1 MLMVHGHSERSN
13 VYLIRTYQNPL
24 QAMTLSKEIL
34 ILFILGFPSGL
45 GELNYVATLGVVKKI
60 RT

>member
-1 MLMVHGHSERSN
+1 MLMVHGHSERS
-13 VYLIRTYQNPL
+13 
-24 QAMTLSKEIL
+24 MTLSKEIL
-34 ILFILGFPSGL
+34 ILFILGFPFGL